1 VDRDLDSA
9 HVLVAPGGVRI
20 TYLVSPADKPRYGEC
35 PSPLTNEN
43 RYQLRMEMLGIDAK
57 HMPWMTQGDVTIS
70 WEGKEK
76 YLDTLCRYAEVEQGE
91 LPTGLRLFVEKG

>member
-1 VDRDLDSA
+1 
-9 HVLVAPGGVRI
+9 
-20 TYLVSPADKPRYGEC
+20 
-35 PSPLTNEN
+35 
-43 RYQLRMEMLGIDAK
+43 MEMLGIDAK